1 MFYTVNQ
8 VTTYIR
14 ESFESDILLSDLYVS
29 GEISNL
35 RRSAS
40 GHAYFT
46 LKDDSALLN
55 CVMFRGQQGSE
66 VLEDGSAVS
75 THGRISFYEPRG
87 STDFIVDLVMPEGI
101 GALSLEFEKLRA
113 QLELEGLFDE
123 SRKRSLPEFPKV
135 IGVVTSVS
143 GAVLHD
149 ITTVI
154 TRRYPL
160 VDILVSPTLVQGDSA
175 PENIVQAINDL
186 NVDGRSDV
194 IVVARGGGSLEELW
208 AFNDERVVRSIYGS
222 KIPVVSAIGHET
234 DFTISD
240 FVADLRAPTPSAA
253 AEMIVPNVTN
263 LKRHLLELENQINN
277 IMESNLESV
286 QADIEI
292 INGDL
297 TRLLPDIEIFR
308 RSIDDMNREG
318 DTFFQH
324 MINMLSVRVDSADKQ
339 LSTLDP
345 TATLRRGFTVVQ
357 DDLGSVVSSS
367 KSVREGKIYSLVFA
381 DGISRVQSAD
391 KKI

>member
-87 STDFIVDLVMPEGI
+87 STDFIVDLVMPEGT

-123 SRKRSLPEFPKV
+123 SRKRSLPEFPTV

-263 LKRHLLELENQINN
+263 LKRHLLELENQMNN

-292 INGDL
+292 IKGDL

-324 MINMLSVRVDSADKQ
+324 MINMLSVRVDSADTVYYTH
-339 LSTLDP
+339 LTLP
-345 TATLRRGFTVVQ
+345 TIL
-357 DDLGSVVSSS
+357 
-367 KSVREGKIYSLVFA
+367 LV
-381 DGISRVQSAD
+381 
-391 KKI
+391 

>member
-1 MFYTVNQ
+1 
-8 VTTYIR
+8 
-14 ESFESDILLSDLYVS
+14 
-29 GEISNL
+29 
-35 RRSAS
+35 
-40 GHAYFT
+40 
-46 LKDDSALLN
+46 
-55 CVMFRGQQGSE
+55 
-66 VLEDGSAVS
+66 
-75 THGRISFYEPRG
+75 
-87 STDFIVDLVMPEGI
+87 MPEGT

-113 QLELEGLFDE
+113 QLQLEGLFDE

-263 LKRHLLELENQINN
+263 LKRHLLELENQMNN

-357 DDLGSVVSSS
+357 DDRGSVVSSS

>member
-14 ESFESDILLSDLYVS
+14 ESFESDLLLSDLYVS

-55 CVMFRGQQGSE
+55 CVMFRGQQGSD
-66 VLEDGSAVS
+66 VLENGAAVS

-87 STDFIVDLVMPEGI
+87 STDFIVDLVAPEGA
-101 GALSLEFEKLRA
+101 GALSLKFEKLRV

-123 SRKRSLPEFPKV
+123 SRKRPLPEFPKI

-149 ITTVI
+149 ITTVV

-160 VDILVSPTLVQGDSA
+160 VDILVSPTLVQGDAA

-208 AFNDERVVRSIYGS
+208 AFNDEKVARSIYGS

-253 AEMIVPNVTN
+253 AEIIVPDVIN
-263 LKRHLLELENQINN
+263 LKRHLLGLESQMNN
-277 IMESNLESV
+277 IIESNLESV
-286 QADIEI
+286 RAGIEI

-297 TRLLPDIEIFR
+297 IRVLPDIELFR
-308 RSIDDMNREG
+308 RSIDDLSREH
-318 DTFFQH
+318 DTFFQY

-339 LSTLDP
+339 LATLNP
-345 TATLRRGFTVVQ
+345 TATLKRGFIVVEDQ
-357 DDLGSVVSSS
+357 HGRVVRSSND
-367 KSVREGKIYSLVFA
+367 VLEGEIYSLVFA
-381 DGISRVQSAD
+381 DGFSQVQSAD
-391 KKI
+391 KKL

>member
-14 ESFESDILLSDLYVS
+14 ESFESDLLLSDLYVS

-55 CVMFRGQQGSE
+55 CVMFRGQQGSD
-66 VLEDGSAVS
+66 VLENGAAVS

-87 STDFIVDLVMPEGI
+87 STDFIVDLVAPEGA
-101 GALSLEFEKLRA
+101 GALSLQFEKLRV

-123 SRKRSLPEFPKV
+123 SRKRPLPEFPKI

-149 ITTVI
+149 ITTVV

-186 NVDGRSDV
+186 NIDGRSDV

-208 AFNDERVVRSIYGS
+208 AFNDEKVARSIYGS

-253 AEMIVPNVTN
+253 AEIIVPDVIN
-263 LKRHLLELENQINN
+263 LKRHLLGLESQMNN
-277 IMESNLESV
+277 IIESNLESV
-286 QADIEI
+286 RAGIEI

-297 TRLLPDIEIFR
+297 IRVLPDIELFR
-308 RSIDDMNREG
+308 RSIDDLSREH
-318 DTFFQH
+318 DTFFQY

-339 LSTLDP
+339 LATLNP
-345 TATLRRGFTVVQ
+345 TATLKRGFIVVEDQ
-357 DDLGSVVSSS
+357 HGRVVRSSND
-367 KSVREGKIYSLVFA
+367 VLEGEIYSLVFA
-381 DGISRVQSAD
+381 DGFSQVQSAD
-391 KKI
+391 KKL

>member
-1 MFYTVNQ
+1 
-8 VTTYIR
+8 
-14 ESFESDILLSDLYVS
+14 
-29 GEISNL
+29 
-35 RRSAS
+35 
-40 GHAYFT
+40 
-46 LKDDSALLN
+46 
-55 CVMFRGQQGSE
+55 MFRGQQGSD

-87 STDFIVDLVMPEGI
+87 STDFIVDLVMPEGT

-123 SRKRSLPEFPKV
+123 SRKRSLPEFPTV

-263 LKRHLLELENQINN
+263 LKRHLLELENQMNN

-357 DDLGSVVSSS
+357 DDRGSVVSSS

>member
-14 ESFESDILLSDLYVS
+14 ESFESDLLLSDLYVS

-55 CVMFRGQQGSE
+55 CVMFRGQQGSD
-66 VLEDGSAVS
+66 VLENGAAVS

-87 STDFIVDLVMPEGI
+87 STDFIVDLVAPEGT
-101 GALSLEFEKLRA
+101 GALSLQFEKLRV

-123 SRKRSLPEFPKV
+123 SRKRPLPEFPKI

-149 ITTVI
+149 ITTVV

-186 NVDGRSDV
+186 NIDGRSDV

-208 AFNDERVVRSIYGS
+208 AFNDEKVARSIYGS

-253 AEMIVPNVTN
+253 AEIIVPDVIN
-263 LKRHLLELENQINN
+263 LKRHLLGLESQMNN
-277 IMESNLESV
+277 IIESNLESV
-286 QADIEI
+286 RAGIEI

-297 TRLLPDIEIFR
+297 IRVLPDIELFR
-308 RSIDDMNREG
+308 RSIDDLSREH
-318 DTFFQH
+318 DTFFQY

-339 LSTLDP
+339 LATLNP
-345 TATLRRGFTVVQ
+345 TATLKRGFIVVEDQ
-357 DDLGSVVSSS
+357 HGRVVRSSND
-367 KSVREGKIYSLVFA
+367 VLEGEIYSLVFA
-381 DGISRVQSAD
+381 DGFSQVQSAD
-391 KKI
+391 KKL

>member
-8 VTTYIR
+8 VTTYLR

-55 CVMFRGQQGSE
+55 CVMFRGQQGSD
-66 VLEDGSAVS
+66 VLEDGAAVS

-87 STDFIVDLVMPEGI
+87 STDFIVDLVMPEGA
-101 GALSLEFEKLRA
+101 GALSLEFEKLRT

-123 SRKRSLPEFPKV
+123 SRKRPLPEFPKV

-149 ITTVI
+149 ITTVV

-160 VDILVSPTLVQGDSA
+160 VDILVSPTLVQGDAA

-208 AFNDERVVRSIYGS
+208 AFNDEKVARSIYGS

-253 AEMIVPNVTN
+253 AEIIVPDVIN
-263 LKRHLLELENQINN
+263 LKRHLYGLESQMNN
-277 IMESNLESV
+277 IMDSNLESIR
-286 QADIEI
+286 ACIEI

-297 TRLLPDIEIFR
+297 IRALPDIELFR
-308 RSIDDMNREG
+308 RSIDDLSREH
-318 DTFFQH
+318 DTFFQY
-324 MINMLSVRVDSADKQ
+324 MINMLNVRVDSADKQ
-339 LSTLDP
+339 LATLNP
-345 TATLRRGFTVVQ
+345 TATLKRGFTVVEDQ
-357 DDLGSVVSSS
+357 YGSVVRSFNG
-367 KSVREGKIYSLVFA
+367 VREGEIYSLVFA
-381 DGISRVQSAD
+381 DGLSQVQSAD
-391 KKI
+391 KKL

>member
-40 GHAYFT
+40 GHAYFP

-55 CVMFRGQQGSE
+55 CVMFRGQQGSD

-87 STDFIVDLVMPEGI
+87 STDFIVDLVMPEGT

-123 SRKRSLPEFPKV
+123 SRKRSLPEFPTV

-263 LKRHLLELENQINN
+263 LKRHLL
-277 IMESNLESV
+277 
-286 QADIEI
+286 
-292 INGDL
+292 
-297 TRLLPDIEIFR
+297 
-308 RSIDDMNREG
+308 
-318 DTFFQH
+318 
-324 MINMLSVRVDSADKQ
+324 LS
-339 LSTLDP
+339 L
-345 TATLRRGFTVVQ
+345 
-357 DDLGSVVSSS
+357 
-367 KSVREGKIYSLVFA
+367 IH
-381 DGISRVQSAD
+381 I
-391 KKI
+391 

>member
-8 VTTYIR
+8 VTTYLR

-55 CVMFRGQQGSE
+55 CVMFRGQQGSD
-66 VLEDGSAVS
+66 VLEDGAAVS

-87 STDFIVDLVMPEGI
+87 STDFIVDLVMPEGA
-101 GALSLEFEKLRA
+101 GALSLEFEKLRT

-123 SRKRSLPEFPKV
+123 SRKRPLPEFPKV

-149 ITTVI
+149 ITTVV

-160 VDILVSPTLVQGDSA
+160 VDILVSPTLVQGDAA

-208 AFNDERVVRSIYGS
+208 AFNDEKVARSIYGS

-253 AEMIVPNVTN
+253 AEIIVPDVIN
-263 LKRHLLELENQINN
+263 LKRHLYGLERQMNN
-277 IMESNLESV
+277 IMDSNLESIR
-286 QADIEI
+286 AGIEI

-297 TRLLPDIEIFR
+297 IRALPDIELFR
-308 RSIDDMNREG
+308 RSVDDLSREH
-318 DTFFQH
+318 DTFFQY
-324 MINMLSVRVDSADKQ
+324 MINMLNVRVDSADKQ
-339 LSTLDP
+339 LATLNP
-345 TATLRRGFTVVQ
+345 TATLKRGFTVVEDQ
-357 DDLGSVVSSS
+357 YGSVVRSFNG
-367 KSVREGKIYSLVFA
+367 VREGEIYSLVFA
-381 DGISRVQSAD
+381 DGLSQVQSAD
-391 KKI
+391 KKL

>member
-1 MFYTVNQ
+1 
-8 VTTYIR
+8 
-14 ESFESDILLSDLYVS
+14 
-29 GEISNL
+29 
-35 RRSAS
+35 
-40 GHAYFT
+40 
-46 LKDDSALLN
+46 
-55 CVMFRGQQGSE
+55 MFRGQQGSE

-87 STDFIVDLVMPEGI
+87 STDFIVDLVMPEGT

-123 SRKRSLPEFPKV
+123 SRKRSLPEFPTV

-263 LKRHLLELENQINN
+263 LKRHLLELENQMNN

-357 DDLGSVVSSS
+357 DDRGSVVSSS